1 MSLALGARYGSWAG
15 FPVAHHVVVVGRGP
29 RGANAVGSCA
39 VLRNL
44 TRHACFRL
52 SAGETM
58 PGVSQRSICPQCG
71 SAPCVGSFRRQLHQQ
86 QQMRNRSGPEY
97 EKAVSRSR
105 AGTAAWRAA
114 GSPRKVTAIWLPT
127 RDPAGNL
134 EYDARGTLRCER
146 RWYVT
151 ATIPKTRGGTHE
163 FRELVHFSWVAD
175 PAADV
180 PGWAESMVRMM
191 REQMPLESVEKLL
204 QQLREWATPDR
215 VEEQLRLL
223 RVDEWVEATPE
234 QVKAWTAWAGS
245 RPGPGTASRP

>member
-1 MSLALGARYGSWAG
+1 MRGRRAR
-15 FPVAHHVVVVGRGP
+15 PV
-29 RGANAVGSCA
+29 
-39 VLRNL
+39 
-44 TRHACFRL
+44 RHAVPPLRRL
-52 SAGETM
+52 ATESHSRPTHWRDPDQRDDVPLPATAAASICDSSHAMDVVSAGT
-58 PGVSQRSICPQCG
+58 
-71 SAPCVGSFRRQLHQQ
+71 
-86 QQMRNRSGPEY
+86 SGAGPSSP
-97 EKAVSRSR
+97 AR

-114 GSPRKVTAIWLPT
+114 GRPRKGTAIWLPT